1 MEQQVKL
8 HKFAKSDEWET
19 VDTYWSSPFYY
30 WKRHGVRVSPPVP
43 VRVKAFGRVV
53 AESYEGWTNIGGASS
68 MLVQSIQ
75 IRGEV
80 GQTVRIEVGEE
91 IIVDEDEDDDER

>member
-8 HKFAKSDEWET
+8 HKIAKSDEWET
-19 VDTYWSSPFYY
+19 VDTYWGSPFYY

-43 VRVKAFGRVV
+43 LRVTVLGRVV
-53 AESYEGWTNIGGASS
+53 EESYEGWTNIGGASS

-75 IRGEV
+75 VRGTKGE
-80 GQTVRIEVGEE
+80 TVRIEIGEE
-91 IIVDEDEDDDER
+91 IEVFDDRGEL